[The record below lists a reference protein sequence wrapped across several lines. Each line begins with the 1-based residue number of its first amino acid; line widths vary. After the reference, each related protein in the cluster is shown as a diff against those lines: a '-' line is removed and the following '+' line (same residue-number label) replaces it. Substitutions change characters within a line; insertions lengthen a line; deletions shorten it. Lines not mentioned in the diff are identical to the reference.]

1 MNQNLK
7 GSVLSDN
14 VLAVLDAVEEGVE
27 VADGGDE
34 AVRTVGGVVVVVA
47 GGSDGEDVSPS
58 PSQSGGE
65 IDLGRV

>member
-7 GSVLSDN
+7 WSVLSDN

-34 AVRTVGGVVVVVA
+34 AVGGIGRVVVVVVA
-47 GGSDGEDVSPS
+47 GGPDGEDAW
-58 PSQSGGE
+58 SG
-65 IDLGRV
+65 